1 MQYRPL
7 GHSGIQASAVGL
19 GTWAIGG
26 WMWGGSDE
34 ADAVRAIHAAVDA
47 GVNLI
52 DTAPVYGFGTSEEVV
67 GKAIKDRRDRVVL
80 ATKCGLVWDQAK
92 SGKGELFFHSDE
104 QHPTEDAANAKYEVR
119 RFLGA
124 DSIREEVEHSLR
136 RLGVDCIDL
145 YQTHWQ
151 EPTTPIEETMKA
163 LVKLK
168 EQGKIRTIGVSN
180 AGPDQMAEYAK
191 FGAVASDQEKF
202 SMLDRGIEDDQLPY
216 CRANGIAVLA
226 YSPLAQGLLTG
237 KVTADREFGEG
248 DQRRDKPRFSREN
261 REKVNRMLEDI
272 RPIAEAREMSLAQL
286 TIAWT
291 IAREGLTHALVGAR
305 DERQAMENAAA
316 GDVELT
322 GDELK
327 RIDDAIERYAADV
340 P

>member
-1 MQYRPL
+1 
-7 GHSGIQASAVGL
+7 
-19 GTWAIGG
+19 
-26 WMWGGSDE
+26 MWGGSDE
-34 ADAVRAIHAAVDA
+34 ADAIRAIHAAVDA

-52 DTAPVYGFGTSEEVV
+52 DTAPVYGFGTSEQVV

-80 ATKCGLVWDQAK
+80 ATKCGLVWDAAK
-92 SGKGELFFHSDE
+92 SDRGELFFYSDE
-104 QHPTEDAANAKYEVR
+104 QHATQDAGEAKYEVR

-124 DSIREEVEHSLR
+124 DSIRGELEHSLR

-151 EPTTPIEETMKA
+151 ESTTPIEETMQA

-180 AGPDQMAEYAK
+180 ATSDQMGEYAK
-191 FGAVASDQEKF
+191 FGAVACDQEKF
-202 SMLDRGIEDDQLPY
+202 SMLDRGIEEDQLPY

-237 KVTADREFGEG
+237 KVTAGREFEEG
-248 DQRRDKPRFSREN
+248 DQRRDKPRFSGEN

-272 RPIAEAREMSLAQL
+272 RPIAEAHEMSLAQL
-286 TIAWT
+286 TVAWT
-291 IAREGLTHALVGAR
+291 IAQEGLTHALVGAR
-305 DERQAMENAAA
+305 DEKQAIENAAA

-327 RIDDAIERYAADV
+327 RIDDAVERHAADV